1 MEFKLFRDKRGYS
14 MTFWAVF
21 IGFVMVPTMAM
32 AIEVGRF
39 FFTRSQIAASADASA
54 LAAAVEINQ
63 RQFISS
69 GSLAFTSQT
78 YAWAQKAVDINCEK
92 LITLGVHPHVSNITI
107 QGNTVNVEVSA
118 DLSLL
123 FPAILPDITVA
134 EWGKAEVRAL
144 RR

>member
-1 MEFKLFRDKRGYS
+1 MRVKRLHDNRGYS

-21 IGFVMVPTMAM
+21 IGLVMVPTMSL

-39 FFTRSQIAASADASA
+39 FFTRSQIAAAADASA
-54 LAAAVEINQ
+54 LASAIEINE
-63 RQFISS
+63 RQFVSS

-92 LITLGVHPHVSNITI
+92 LITLGVHPRVSNINI

-118 DLSLL
+118 NLSRL
-123 FPAILPDITVA
+123 FPSIIPDISVS

>member
-1 MEFKLFRDKRGYS
+1 MKFKLFRDKRGYS

-32 AIEVGRF
+32 SIEIGRF
-39 FFTRSQIAASADASA
+39 FFTRSQIAASADAGA
-54 LAAAVEINQ
+54 LASAIEINQ

-92 LITLGVHPHVSNITI
+92 LITLGVHPRVSSIKI

-118 DLSLL
+118 DLSKL